1 MRSHVNC
8 GYQSLFSALSHTYIV
23 PWSLVGSW
31 KHESL
36 AFMYI
41 RMYTRVYVCIWSNM
55 WHITFEH
62 SQLAPISLHA
72 DWFFC
77 FRLNKATTSIS
88 RHSTTNHIPPLLLP
102 FLILFCLSISLSLSC
117 YAVFFDIFN
126 FVFNLPR
133 IWQELI
139 NNSSSLLS
147 WPLSFWSR
155 CFWKRG
161 QTKICVITSY
171 VAM

>member
-8 GYQSLFSALSHTYIV
+8 GYQCFFSALSHTYIV
-23 PWSLVGSW
+23 PWSFVGSW

-88 RHSTTNHIPPLLLP
+88 RHSTTNHFPPYYCH
-102 FLILFCLSISLSLSC
+102 FLFCFVSLSLSLSC